1 MAISYETLGSEW
13 EKNMFTV
20 FVGKHRFT
28 YEQLE
33 KNPEFTINIPLKEFD
48 KKIIGVCGSKSG
60 RDMDKVAELGL
71 TLVDSDI
78 RSVPGIKEYPQDV
91 DSTHPFANKDYHEMF
106 YGEIVNAY
114 IIS

>member
-1 MAISYETLGSEW
+1 MTTKSHDKVNSMAISYGTLGSEW

-48 KKIIGVCGSKSG
+48 KKIIGVWF
-60 RDMDKVAELGL
+60 KV
-71 TLVDSDI
+71 
-78 RSVPGIKEYPQDV
+78 RKR
-91 DSTHPFANKDYHEMF
+91 
-106 YGEIVNAY
+106 YG
-114 IIS
+114 